1 MTHASG
7 PPGFPL
13 SPDSTDLKDPRD
25 LSGRMS
31 LPEMPG
37 LNGNFVPPDS
47 RPNGGQLPIESELD
61 RQLIARFAA
70 FPMAEVNRAAGGIP
84 VELLPVPDMYEEEP
98 PLDPDEI
105 DALLRALESPSRPD
119 LLAGHVSG
127 TNVPTRVN
135 PSATT
140 GSLTAWKREIKRPV
154 LPSTTAHYL
163 RCLLTMATE
172 AGRQWSADPQYAATE
187 ADIQHLA
194 VGQMTQ
200 QMLASDKS
208 PATKANYRSAI
219 LWACGDPE
227 VIKPSE
233 EVDRAVALLRAFK
246 KCDHVRSTQSTR
258 KTRSKGRSIPQAD
271 LGPLLNALL
280 SGSRTK
286 EWWGAKTTVWLN
298 AAIASGARPGEWE
311 AAHWLDEDSGVLRLP
326 NLKLKKHVPFADAWV
341 HAPRRFVDQAIV
353 SLEAMAAQENN
364 EAASAALRRHRELRT
379 GGSTEMRLE
388 RQIHYERTL
397 AESAEVTAMDTFIRW
412 RAWELRNDELA
423 WRDIVIERHWHLDV
437 RAHMSQVR
445 TYLAHGGSNTFERYF
460 NNCRRAM
467 QVASRLAFP
476 DGRLYSLY
484 DARSTAVANA
494 RVGIGARESAAAFG
508 HYAGDGRTLNS
519 NYASA
524 ARAFRG
530 NRTRGPRSAETLNQ
544 ANFEALGEASHQA
557 QRPNPEAQA
566 PCDPYD
572 YDYDYG
578 GDTPADGSGGSGGS
592 AI

>member
-1 MTHASG
+1 M
-7 PPGFPL
+7 
-13 SPDSTDLKDPRD
+13 
-25 LSGRMS
+25 
-31 LPEMPG
+31 
-37 LNGNFVPPDS
+37 
-47 RPNGGQLPIESELD
+47 
-61 RQLIARFAA
+61 
-70 FPMAEVNRAAGGIP
+70 
-84 VELLPVPDMYEEEP
+84 
-98 PLDPDEI
+98 
-105 DALLRALESPSRPD
+105 
-119 LLAGHVSG
+119 
-127 TNVPTRVN
+127 
-135 PSATT
+135 
-140 GSLTAWKREIKRPV
+140 

-163 RCLLTMATE
+163 RCLLTMATV
-172 AGRQWSADPQYAATE
+172 AGRRWSADPQYAATE

-246 KCDHVRSTQSTR
+246 KCGHVRSTQSTR

-353 SLEAMAAQENN
+353 SLEAMAVQENDQ
-364 EAASAALRRHRELRT
+364 AALAELRHHRDMET
-379 GGSTEMRLE
+379 GDSNEVRVE
-388 RQIHYERTL
+388 RQAQDEQPRADSIEPKSIDTL
-397 AESAEVTAMDTFIRW
+397 IRL
-412 RAWELRNDELA
+412 RAWELRNEELA
-423 WRDIVIERHWHLDV
+423 WRDVLIERRWQIDV
-437 RAHMSQVR
+437 QAHMSQVQ
-445 TYLAHGGSNTFERYF
+445 TYLAHGGMNTFDRYF
-460 NNCRRAM
+460 NNCRRSM
-467 QVASRLAFP
+467 RVASLLAFP
-476 DGRLYSLY
+476 DGRTYSLY

-494 RVGIGARESAAAFG
+494 RVGTSAREAAAAFG

-519 NYASA
+519 NYAPA
-524 ARAFRG
+524 ARAFPGTGR
-530 NRTRGPRSAETLNQ
+530 RGPRSAATPNQ
-544 ANFEALGEASHQA
+544 ANFQALGELSRQT
-557 QRPNPEAQA
+557 QRARPDVQA
-566 PCDPYD
+566 P
-572 YDYDYG
+572 
-578 GDTPADGSGGSGGS
+578 GDGAGPPVDGDG
-592 AI
+592 AIEGPSM